1 MSCGCAGPRS
11 LNSFGCCCRC
21 GELPAVREEGPPGP
35 AGADGGT
42 PAFQVGTVT
51 SGPDPSVTLTQVTPL
66 LYTIDFVLPSA
77 PTSTPNTWSDTQ
89 TFTVEAIF
97 NGGLTANGPVTVDD
111 DLTVTQNAS
120 LNDVTVAG
128 TFSANGTST
137 FQNASIFGNLDVGGN
152 ASVTG
157 GLSVATTSDF
167 VGGIL
172 GRTDGVAA
180 AAGTVGEI
188 LEAEVLVG
196 AAVSLVTA
204 TAKSVTSL
212 GLTTGQWDIYSVVRF
227 LANGATTIDYVGG
240 SVSIVDN
247 TLGADADTVFASGG
261 GVVTTVD
268 LGVTVP
274 PKASN
279 SNAPV
284 GFFLVA
290 QAGFGVNTLKA
301 YGKIWAIRVR

>member
-1 MSCGCAGPRS
+1 MSCGCSGPQN

-35 AGADGGT
+35 AGPDGGV
-42 PAFQVGTVT
+42 PVFQVGTVT
-51 SGPDPSVTLTQVTPL
+51 TGSPDVIITQITPL
-66 LYTIDFVLPSA
+66 LYTIDFVLPNV
-77 PTSTPNTWSDTQ
+77 PTNTPNTWSDTQ

-111 DLTVTQNAS
+111 DLTVTANAV
-120 LNDVTVAG
+120 LNNVTVAG

-152 ASVTG
+152 ASITG
-157 GLSVATTSDF
+157 GLSVASTSDF

-172 GRTDGVAA
+172 GRVDGVAA
-180 AAGTVGEI
+180 AIGTVGEI
-188 LEAEVLVG
+188 LETEVLVG
-196 AAVSLVTA
+196 AAVSLVTG
-204 TAKSVTSL
+204 TAKSVASL
-212 GLTTGQWDIYSVVRF
+212 SLTAGQWNIYGVIRF

-240 SVSIVDN
+240 STSIVDN
-247 TLGADADTVFASGG
+247 TLGADADTVLSAAG
-261 GVVTTVD
+261 GVVTAVD
-268 LGVTVP
+268 LGVVVP
-274 PKASN
+274 AKPVN
-279 SNAPV
+279 NNAGV
-284 GFFLVA
+284 TYFLVA